1 MVCSLCDRVCV
12 QVCVSQCPKE
22 NYVYLESLALES
34 VDRKAAREKLI
45 CKTGVDPV
53 ASTVSCS
60 TLSAI
65 TSETYISSVYS
76 PQ

>member
-1 MVCSLCDRVCV
+1 MVCSLCDCVCV
-12 QVCVSQCPKE
+12 QVCVSHCPKE

-53 ASTVSCS
+53 ASTVSWSILS
-60 TLSAI
+60 TI
-65 TSETYISSVYS
+65 INET
-76 PQ
+76 

>member
-1 MVCSLCDRVCV
+1 M
-12 QVCVSQCPKE
+12 
-22 NYVYLESLALES
+22 YLESVALES

-53 ASTVSCS
+53 ASSVS
-60 TLSAI
+60 TLC
-65 TSETYISSVYS
+65 S